1 MTYGKLQLTYA
12 PVNCPAAGPQRQQ
25 NGRLPGTPALHL
37 HISDKPGYQWKRQ
50 GHRSWRLAGP
60 VLTYATVALATYELS
75 GVWRRL
81 PVLQRVLGILV
92 ALFIII
98 WIVANPA
105 SAGDTVHA
113 WITGVI
119 TFLRHIG

>member
-1 MTYGKLQLTYA
+1 M
-12 PVNCPAAGPQRQQ
+12 
-25 NGRLPGTPALHL
+25 
-37 HISDKPGYQWKRQ
+37 
-50 GHRSWRLAGP
+50 AGP
-60 VLTYATVALATYELS
+60 VLTHATVALATYELS